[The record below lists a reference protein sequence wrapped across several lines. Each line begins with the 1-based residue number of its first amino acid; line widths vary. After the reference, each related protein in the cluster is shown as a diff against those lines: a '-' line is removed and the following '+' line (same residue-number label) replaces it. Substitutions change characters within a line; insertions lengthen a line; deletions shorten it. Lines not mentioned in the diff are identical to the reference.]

1 MSTMIKRGDILR
13 ATNGPHKGDYYLF
26 ARTCAGPDT
35 NVVGQPIDGT
45 KNYAYNLFN
54 LSNGK
59 ARQTESHKILVSWR
73 DGVNFTVGLP
83 LIESHFGMTFELA
96 TDMVTVGPKI
106 TEDPSEAGSS
116 GLRRQPSPARLPPM
130 KLTGAKTATMEKLM
144 AMTVRP
150 ISLAA
155 SMLA

>member
-26 ARTCAGPDT
+26 ARTCAGPNT

-59 ARQTESHKILVSWR
+59 ARQTESHKIFVSWR
-73 DGVNFTVGLP
+73 DGVDFGFKPGTL
-83 LIESHFGMTFELA
+83 EDHFGMTFELA

-106 TEDPSEAGSS
+106 TEAVAVQENQNQDIALVKDFLKAMSEALGV
-116 GLRRQPSPARLPPM
+116 GFVPAPALHTEHRYYH
-130 KLTGAKTATMEKLM
+130 
-144 AMTVRP
+144 
-150 ISLAA
+150 
-155 SMLA
+155 

>member
-26 ARTCAGPDT
+26 ARTCAGPNT

-83 LIESHFGMTFELA
+83 RIENHFGMTFELA

-106 TEDPSEAGSS
+106 TEAVAVQENQNQDIALVKDFLKAMSEALGV
-116 GLRRQPSPARLPPM
+116 GFVPAPAP
-130 KLTGAKTATMEKLM
+130 A
-144 AMTVRP
+144 VR
-150 ISLAA
+150 
-155 SMLA
+155 MCWTH

>member
-13 ATNGPHKGDYYLF
+13 ATSGEHKGDYYLF
-26 ARTCAGPDT
+26 ARTCAGPNT
-35 NVVGQPIDGT
+35 NVVGQPINGT

-59 ARQTESHKILVSWR
+59 ARQTESHKIFVSWR

-106 TEDPSEAGSS
+106 TEAVAVQENQDENITLVKDFLKAMSEALGV
-116 GLRRQPSPARLPPM
+116 GFVPAPAP
-130 KLTGAKTATMEKLM
+130 KTYAHY
-144 AMTVRP
+144 VH
-150 ISLAA
+150 
-155 SMLA
+155 